1 MCGRFVVAGNKADL
15 VNSFEIQEAPA
26 ELRRSWNVAP
36 MTDIPIITEKAGSGE
51 DTADSVTRRLE
62 TARWGLVPSWSKDPK
77 GGARLI
83 NARSETVLEK
93 PSFRKAAVKRRA
105 IVPADGFY
113 EWLKDPD
120 GSKTP
125 IYLHPEDENELLG
138 FAALYEF
145 WPNPELDEDDPE
157 KWLVTATILT
167 RTATDALGHI
177 HDRTPVIV
185 PPDLRGDW
193 LNPALD
199 DKDEVRQLLETI
211 PEPHLLPRVVDKAVG
226 NVRNDGPHL
235 IEPVGK
241 E

>member
-1 MCGRFVVAGNKADL
+1 MCGRFVISGNKADL
-15 VNSFEIQEAPA
+15 VNSFEIQEAPV

-36 MTDIPIITEKAGSGE
+36 MTDIPIVTEKAGSAEGDGE
-51 DTADSVTRRLE
+51 PTRRLE
-62 TARWGLVPSWSKDPK
+62 TARWGLVPFWSKDPK
-77 GGARLI
+77 SGARMI

-105 IVPADGFY
+105 LVPAVGYY
-113 EWLKDPD
+113 EWLKGPD

-125 IYLHPEDENELLG
+125 IYLHPEDEGAWLG

-145 WPNPELDEDDPE
+145 WPNPDLPEDDPE

-199 DKDEVRQLLETI
+199 DKDDVRQLLEAI

>member
-15 VNSFEIQEAPA
+15 VNAFEIQEAPA
-26 ELRRSWNVAP
+26 DLRRSWNVAP
-36 MTDIPIITEKAGSGE
+36 MTDIPIITEKAS
-51 DTADSVTRRLE
+51 DQSVTRRLE

-77 GGARLI
+77 AGARLI

-105 IVPADGFY
+105 LVPADGYY

-125 IYLHPEDENELLG
+125 IYLHPEDEGQLLG

-145 WPNPELDEDDPE
+145 WPDPDKAEDDPE

-167 RTATDALGHI
+167 RTATDASGYPQIRHI

-185 PPDLRGDW
+185 PPDLRADW
-193 LNPALD
+193 LNPARD
-199 DKDEVRQLLETI
+199 DKEDVRQLLEAI

>member
-1 MCGRFVVAGNKADL
+1 MCGRFVVAGDKADL
-15 VNSFEIQEAPA
+15 VNAFEIQEAPA

-36 MTDIPIITEKAGSGE
+36 MTDIPIVTEKAAPDGDGS
-51 DTADSVTRRLE
+51 VIRRLE

-77 GGARLI
+77 TGARLI

-105 IVPADGFY
+105 LVPADGYY

-125 IYLHPEDENELLG
+125 IYLHPEDEKELLG

-145 WPNPELDEDDPE
+145 WPDPDKPEDDPG

-185 PPDLRGDW
+185 PPHLRGDW

-199 DKDEVRQLLETI
+199 DKNEVRKLLEAM

-226 NVRNDGPHL
+226 NVRNDGAHL

-241 E
+241 G

>member
-15 VNSFEIQEAPA
+15 VTAFEVQDAPA
-26 ELRRSWNVAP
+26 DLRRSWNVAP
-36 MTDIPIITEKAGSGE
+36 MTDIPLITEKATDGE
-51 DTADSVTRRLE
+51 LTRRLE
-62 TARWGLVPSWSKDPK
+62 TARWGLVPVWAKDQK
-77 GGARLI
+77 IGSRMI
-83 NARSETVLEK
+83 NARSETILEK

-105 IVPADGFY
+105 LVPADGYY
-113 EWLKDPD
+113 EWLKNDD

-125 IYLHPEDENELLG
+125 IYLHPEDEQTLLG

-145 WPNPELDEDDPE
+145 WPDPSQPEDSPE
-157 KWLVTATILT
+157 KWLMTATILT
-167 RTATDALGHI
+167 RPATDALGHI

-193 LNPALD
+193 LNPTLTAGA
-199 DKDEVRQLLETI
+199 EVKQLLDEI

-226 NVRNDGPHL
+226 NVRNDGPQL

-241 E
+241 P

>member
-15 VNSFEIQEAPA
+15 VTSFEVQDAPA
-26 ELRRSWNVAP
+26 DLRRSWNVAP
-36 MTDIPIITEKAGSGE
+36 MTDIPLITEKATDGE
-51 DTADSVTRRLE
+51 LTRRLE
-62 TARWGLVPSWSKDPK
+62 TARWGLVPVWAKDPK
-77 GGARLI
+77 IGSRMI
-83 NARSETVLEK
+83 NARSETILEK

-105 IVPADGFY
+105 LVPADGYY
-113 EWLKDPD
+113 EWLKNDD

-125 IYLHPEDENELLG
+125 IYLHPEDENALLG

-145 WPNPELDEDDPE
+145 WPDPSQPEGSPE
-157 KWLVTATILT
+157 KWLMTATILT
-167 RTATDALGHI
+167 RPATDALGHI

-193 LNPALD
+193 LNPALAD
-199 DKDEVRQLLETI
+199 GAEVKQLLDAI

-241 E
+241 P

>member
-15 VNSFEIQEAPA
+15 VKSFEIQEAPV
-26 ELRRSWNVAP
+26 ELRQSWNVAQ
-36 MTDIPIITEKAGSGE
+36 MTKIPIVTEKTT
-51 DTADSVTRRLE
+51 DQSVTRRLE
-62 TARWGLVPSWSKDPK
+62 TAKWGLVPAWSRDPK
-77 GGARLI
+77 AGARMI
-83 NARSETVLEK
+83 NARSETITEK
-93 PSFRKAAVKRRA
+93 PSFRKAAVKRRGL
-105 IVPADGFY
+105 VRADGYY

-125 IYLHPEDENELLG
+125 IYLHPEEETAWLG

-145 WPNPELDEDDPE
+145 WPDPELEEDDPA
-157 KWLVTATILT
+157 KWLMTATILT
-167 RTATDALGHI
+167 RPATDALGHI

-185 PPDLRGDW
+185 PPELRGDW
-193 LNPALD
+193 VNPSLTDAGDVRELLD
-199 DKDEVRQLLETI
+199 AI